1 MKRILTLL
9 AASAALLAA
18 SCQKDDTSASGWRS
32 GEVDVAIQAA
42 LPQSIGTYAARS
54 AGSDKGGVN
63 NVDPASYDLRYIM
76 EVWSTGDVPAV
87 VYREVKT
94 VGDWTS
100 SSAVTFNAR
109 LIAKKYDFVFWADFV
124 NAGSQDDLHYA
135 TAVLN
140 NVAFNGTYAI
150 SDDAHDAYYGK
161 QTVDLSEQGA
171 TIGGILLKRP
181 FGKLR
186 LVSTDKPV
194 NDGAG
199 DPAAVTLEYGDNTF
213 YKAFNALGGVT
224 CESKTA
230 HAGPLS
236 CVASTEGEVYLL
248 AYDYILAAGDLT
260 SLSGV
265 QVKIV
270 VDGET
275 YTKALPTIPIA
286 ANKLT
291 TVKGN
296 FYTNEGTLT
305 VDVEDAFDAK
315 DEITVDGEIV
325 TETIGEINRIIASS
339 VDDAGKSVSVKL
351 TEPVADNPAIISIPD
366 AVTAVLTPQISINL
380 SKGIA
385 EGKKLI
391 VGKEDGGQAVDT
403 NFDGTINIIVP
414 ETAGSNLGDL
424 DIKAPNAHVTIN
436 GQYVNVSALTSAGT
450 LVVEKGS
457 AIENLT
463 IVGGNAKIYGTAA
476 NVANSGSG
484 KIYLALGPGS
494 DRDDAR
500 VEPANSTLVK
510 DALATEWADGI
521 IFTEGRYPLNCNM
534 KNSGYPQ
541 ETFYMA
547 IGKPGFELIGE
558 GDKDKIILYGCE
570 YTPNGAWGGQ
580 QLITVLSAGVTIENL
595 TLMPKQECNKT
606 VEVLADNFVIR
617 SCNIV
622 PNTLAV
628 PTSGDAGCIWL
639 GRDDATIFSNMTVEN
654 CMFDN
659 AGISVRPGTTA
670 TVRNNTFKGVRAV
683 EPWYACIMSKGTA
696 NLSGNTYLNV
706 TTDKGKEALKALG
719 TGKIVS
725 DSDIFPNTEDVFW
738 TVEKQAVLI
747 VNGQEIPWWS
757 LAFET
762 ALCPAGTF
770 WMGDNEEMNDGNIQ
784 YKHQVTLTQ
793 DFHICKY
800 QITTTQY
807 AEFLNDVGVG
817 SDGICPEYTTA
828 KYPGKLLVKD
838 NYSGGSANYK
848 IGVIWNAEKN
858 GWTPAP
864 GYENHPVIYVTW
876 YGAYEYARWAGG
888 ALPTESQWE
897 YACRAGTET
906 TWFFGDDGSKMGD
919 YAWYSANK
927 VDATYGNKTKPVGK
941 KMPNPWGLYDMYGN
955 TYEWTLCRWQGQYG
969 SSFVA
974 MQSPLI
980 DPKDGN
986 AMNDSWTIRSGGYYD
1001 TAKPSDITSSY
1012 RGHRINR
1019 DEARPPYVMIGFRV
1033 VFGPGADMDYYVE

>member
-18 SCQKDDTSASGWRS
+18 SCQKDDTSASGRRS

-100 SSAVTFNAR
+100 NSAVTFNAR

-135 TAVLN
+135 TAALN

-161 QTVDLSEQGA
+161 QTVDLSEQEA

-194 NDGAG
+194 NAGAG

-463 IVGGNAKIYGTAA
+463 IVGGNAKIYGTAV
-476 NVANSGSG
+476 NVTNSGEG

-494 DRDDAR
+494 DRDDAG

-510 DALATEWADGI
+510 DALAVEWAGGI

-606 VEVLADNFVIR
+606 VEVLADNFAIR
-617 SCNIV
+617 NCNIV

-639 GRDDATIFSNMTVEN
+639 GMDDATTFSNMTVEN

-683 EPWYACIMSKGTA
+683 ELWYACIMSKGTA
-696 NLSGNTYLNV
+696 NLSGNTYLDV
-706 TTDKGKEALKALG
+706 TADKGKEALKALG

-725 DSDIFPNTEDVFW
+725 DNDIFPNTEDVFW
-738 TVEKQAVLI
+738 VASDLKSVVI
-747 VNGQEIPWWS
+747 VNGKEYHQWDGK
-757 LAFET
+757 FET
-762 ALCPAGTF
+762 VLCPAGTF
-770 WMGDNEEMNDGNIQ
+770 TMGTDRATRGEYQ
-784 YKHQVTLTQ
+784 HQVTLTK
-793 DFHICKY
+793 DFYMSKY
-800 QITTTQY
+800 QITTTQF
-807 AEFLNDVGVG
+807 AEFLNDIGVG
-817 SDGICPEYTTA
+817 SDGVCPATNVYPAA
-828 KYPGKLLVKD
+828 KYPGQVLVKENGV
-838 NYSGGSANYK
+838 NYQGYD
-848 IGVIWNAEKN
+848 IGVVWDGEKSC
-858 GWTPAP
+858 WIPSP
-864 GYENHPVIYVTW
+864 GYENNPIVYESW
-876 YGAYEYARWAGG
+876 YGAYEFAHWAGG
-888 ALPTESQWE
+888 SLPSESQWE
-897 YACRAGTET
+897 YAYRAGTT
-906 TWFFGDDGSKMGD
+906 TKYFFGDTDENLGD
-919 YAWYSANK
+919 YAWYS
-927 VDATYGNKTKPVGK
+927 GNKQQGVKTHAVGTKN
-941 KMPNPWGLYDMYGN
+941 PNPWGLYDMGGN
-955 TYEWTLCRWQGQYG
+955 TYEWTLYRYHEEYG
-969 SSFVA
+969 SSKNA
-974 MQSPLI
+974 MDYGLT
-980 DPKDGN
+980 DPDNGN
-986 AMNDSWTIRSGGYYD
+986 AYGGSWAMRSCDYKTDSDKLRSAYRTYSMHRD
-1001 TAKPSDITSSY
+1001 TF
-1012 RGHRINR
+1012 NQ
-1019 DEARPPYVMIGFRV
+1019 MIGFRV
-1033 VFGPGADMDYYVE
+1033 VFGPGADMEFFAAAGN

>member
-18 SCQKDDTSASGWRS
+18 SCQKDDTSASGRRS

-100 SSAVTFNAR
+100 NSAVTFNAR

-476 NVANSGSG
+476 NVTNSGSG

-606 VEVLADNFVIR
+606 VEVLADNFAIR
-617 SCNIV
+617 NCNIV
-622 PNTLAV
+622 PNTLVV

-639 GRDDATIFSNMTVEN
+639 GRDDATTFSNMTVEN

-706 TTDKGKEALKALG
+706 TTDKGKEALMALG

-725 DSDIFPNTEDVFW
+725 DNDIFPNTEDVFW

-770 WMGDNEEMNDGNIQ
+770 TMGTDRATRGEYQ
-784 YKHQVTLTQ
+784 HQVTLSK
-793 DFHICKY
+793 DFYMCKY
-800 QITTTQY
+800 QITTTQF
-807 AEFLNDVGVG
+807 AEFLNDIGVG
-817 SDGICPEYTTA
+817 SNGVCPATDVYPAA
-828 KYPGKLLVKD
+828 KYPGQELVKENGV
-838 NYSGGSANYK
+838 NYQGYD
-848 IGVIWNAEKN
+848 IGVIWNNEKN
-858 GWTPAP
+858 CWIPSP
-864 GYENHPVIYVTW
+864 GYENNPIVYESW
-876 YGAYEYARWAGG
+876 YGAYEFAHWAGG
-888 ALPTESQWE
+888 SLPSESQWE
-897 YACRAGTET
+897 YAYRAGTAT
-906 TWFFGDDGSKMGD
+906 KYFFGDTDENLGD
-919 YAWYSANK
+919 YAWYS
-927 VDATYGNKTKPVGK
+927 GNKQQGVKTHEVGTRN
-941 KMPNPWGLYDMYGN
+941 PNSWGLYDMGGN
-955 TYEWTLCRWQGQYG
+955 TYEWTLYRYHEEYG
-969 SSFVA
+969 SSKNA
-974 MQSPLI
+974 MDYGLT
-980 DPKDGN
+980 DPDNGN
-986 AMNDSWTIRSGGYYD
+986 AYGGSWAMRSCDYKTDSDKLRSAFRTYSMHRD
-1001 TAKPSDITSSY
+1001 TF
-1012 RGHRINR
+1012 NQ
-1019 DEARPPYVMIGFRV
+1019 MIGFRV
-1033 VFGPGADMDYYVE
+1033 VFGPGADMEFFAAAGN